1 MSSAT
6 NGPAGARRPRAGH
19 ANGPELLAEKLRVP
33 RLSLAILRR
42 RRLTDL
48 IDQAAGHR
56 VTVVSGPAGAGK
68 TVACGSWA
76 SAGPAS
82 RRVAWLTLDAG
93 DRDPA
98 RFWSYVQAALTRA
111 GGAPADA
118 VGALRPQQVP
128 AAGPPPPP
136 APAVPV
142 PPPVP
147 AGSADDFALRL
158 AEAAQLLTEPVTL
171 VLDDA
176 HELTGGPVLAGLDLL
191 IRHAPPALRLIL
203 IGRCPPPLQLARL
216 RLSGDLADVT
226 AADLACAP
234 EEADAYF
241 AMLGLAVDRGA
252 RDELLRRTEGWM
264 AGLRL
269 AAMGA
274 ASRAETG
281 CSGPIA
287 CISGAEPLVTDYL
300 WDEVLG
306 RQPLETRLF
315 MLRTSVT
322 EQTSGDLADALTGGP
337 GGARTLE
344 RLSRENSFVETVGHG
359 GAVYRYHTLLR
370 EVLAAE
376 RARQI
381 PQEIPILLRRA
392 ARWHAAHD
400 QAIDALRCAAR
411 AGDWDYAA
419 RTLAEA
425 AAAALVRSGVAT
437 LEDVLDL
444 FPAQSRADDAAVAA
458 ALAAARLW
466 HGDPDG
472 AAHHLDTAERVLGR
486 RRSSERR
493 IIEPW
498 LAALRV
504 MQAASRS
511 AADPGLLARGWTLAE
526 QGQAIAGTQPEHRAL
541 GLLWFALGSARL
553 RRWEIGAG
561 RYALNHASLQLA
573 AGGLGELCARA
584 RGWQA
589 LAEAWYG
596 DLAAAEK
603 ILGECR
609 PPADGDPGSS
619 CLAALASAQVSLAR
633 DDLGSVRKLLDDCG
647 EHEAR
652 ELQLPGEPD
661 LVVVAGLIR
670 ARAAL
675 AGDDATGA
683 RAIVL
688 RLRDAGAPVDPP
700 LERLLMLLDCE
711 IAVRT
716 GDTGR
721 ARMTLLPRVEGAEA
735 DRADCRL
742 MLGRLLLSEGDFPG
756 ATDAVAPIIDG
767 TATEVTIEVKVAA
780 LVVAAVASRRAGR
793 TATAAELVQ
802 QALALAEPDDASRV
816 FLDAGQSAR
825 SAITVLIPP
834 TSRGAG
840 FAGRI
845 LERFD
850 TQLPH
855 ADGQL
860 EKPAVLL
867 TDSELAVLRFLPSH
881 LTNQEIAEAL
891 FLSINTVK
899 THLRAAYRKL
909 GVASRRAAIARARRL
924 DLILATAR
932 RLARDARWGQFW
944 SGYAACSAVRLRL
957 RLWRMSRNALA
968 ASSTPSSSS
977 QAPRT

>member
-1 MSSAT
+1 MLGPGAPGVTRVSAVSRLADGGIMSSAT
-6 NGPAGARRPRAGH
+6 NGLAGARRPRAG
-19 ANGPELLAEKLRVP
+19 NGNDSELLAEKLRVP
-33 RLSLAILRR
+33 RLSLATLRR

-76 SAGPAS
+76 SAGPSS

-111 GGAPADA
+111 GGAPAGA
-118 VGALRPQQVP
+118 VGALAPQRIP
-128 AAGPPPPP
+128 AAAPPPPP
-136 APAVPV
+136 MPAVPAA
-142 PPPVP
+142 PPAP
-147 AGSADDFALRL
+147 AGSAEDFALRL
-158 AEAAQLLTEPVTL
+158 AEATQLLTEPVTL

-176 HELTGGPVLAGLDLL
+176 HELTSGPVLAGLDLL

-203 IGRCPPPLQLARL
+203 AGRCPPPLQLARL

-226 AADLACAP
+226 AAELACTAQ
-234 EEADAYF
+234 EADAYF
-241 AMLGLAVDRGA
+241 AMLGLEVDPGA

-269 AAMGA
+269 AAMSA
-274 ASRAETG
+274 ASRADAG
-281 CSGPIA
+281 CSGRIA
-287 CISGAEPLVTDYL
+287 GISGAEPLVTDYL

-306 RQPLETRLF
+306 RQPPETRLF

-344 RLSRENSFVETVGHG
+344 RLSRENSLVEAVGPG

-425 AAAALVRSGVAT
+425 AAAALVRSGVAP
-437 LEDVLDL
+437 LEDVLEE

-472 AAHHLDTAERVLGR
+472 AAHHLDTAERALGR

-504 MQAASRS
+504 MEAASRS

-526 QGQAIAGTQPEHRAL
+526 QGQATAGTQPEHRAL

-553 RRWEIGAG
+553 RRWEIGAA
-561 RYALNHASLQLA
+561 RYALSHACRQLT
-573 AGGLGELCARA
+573 AGGLAELRARA

-603 ILGECR
+603 ILTDCR
-609 PPADGDPGSS
+609 QPADDGDPGSS

-633 DDLGSVRKLLDDCG
+633 DDLASVRKLLDDCG
-647 EHEAR
+647 EHQAR

-700 LERLLMLLDCE
+700 LERVLTLLDCE
-711 IAVRT
+711 VAVRT

-721 ARMTLLPRVEGAEA
+721 ARMTLLPRVEGADA
-735 DRADCRL
+735 DRADCQL

-756 ATDAVAPIIDG
+756 ATDAVAPVLDG

-780 LVVAAVASRRAGR
+780 LVVAAVASRRGGR
-793 TATAAELVQ
+793 SAAATELLQ
-802 QALALAEPDDASRV
+802 QALALAEPDDANRV
-816 FLDAGQSAR
+816 FLDAGQPAR

-834 TSRGAG
+834 SSRSAG
-840 FAGRI
+840 FASRI

-855 ADGQL
+855 PDGQP
-860 EKPAVLL
+860 ERPAVLL

-924 DLILATAR
+924 DLI
-932 RLARDARWGQFW
+932 
-944 SGYAACSAVRLRL
+944 
-957 RLWRMSRNALA
+957 
-968 ASSTPSSSS
+968 
-977 QAPRT
+977 